1 MTPLK
6 TYCLLLAWIP
16 ALLGYP
22 GGSHNPGPDEKKT
35 LAIEEP
41 SSDAAILNGAGG
53 ETTVQLTAKANW
65 TLASDASWITVS
77 AASGKKGHRKFT
89 ITTVA
94 NNTDTIRTGVVTLSS
109 GGDSKSLVIRQRP
122 YIFVRKELLA
132 EGDVTNNLIF
142 RSYGTMVT
150 RIYSLLRVPESNIY
164 QDISDWSA
172 IRDGKRLD
180 CPDGVNQYLAT
191 NIVEADVPGDGG
203 VIASETFHVK
213 AYKVVARLS
222 LIKDIPPYDPSSIEC
237 REYLGKEANDVV
249 DPKNPEI
256 VQVSNMLWEETSG
269 DLIGYARKCY
279 EWTASSF
286 TYGNPDD
293 GLLPIKTILKRRIA
307 DCENFSS
314 VFISLLRAKGI
325 PARHVNM
332 MSPWEKKPKKTDKLH
347 ARAEF
352 YIPAYGW
359 IPADPTYKNSNPY
372 GNFFGVFTGPFV
384 VMSRGI
390 NNICQGP
397 EDANVTFTDCSHYRW
412 WYWSATKGGNIN
424 IEHQFLV
431 RYSSMSSGSG

>member
-53 ETTVQLTAKANW
+53 ETTVKLTAKANW

-89 ITTVA
+89 IITMA
-94 NNTDTIRTGVVTLSS
+94 NKTDSIRTGVVTVSS
-109 GGDSKSLVIRQRP
+109 VGDSQSLVIRQRP
-122 YIFVRKELLA
+122 FIFKRERLLA
-132 EGDVTNNLIF
+132 EDTVTNSLVF
-142 RSYGTMVT
+142 LSTGTRVT
-150 RIYSLLRVPESNIY
+150 RIYSLLLVPESNIY
-164 QDISDWSA
+164 QDISDWSSTSG
-172 IRDGKRLD
+172 GKSLD
-180 CPDGVNQYLAT
+180 CPDGLNHYLAT
-191 NIVEADVPGDGG
+191 NVSEIDVPSYGG
-203 VIASETFHVK
+203 VVASETFHVK
-213 AYKVVARLS
+213 AYKVIANLE
-222 LIKDIPPYDPSSIEC
+222 LIKDIPEYDLSSAEY

-249 DPKNPEI
+249 DPKNPELA
-256 VQVSNMLWEETSG
+256 QVSDMLWKETSG
-269 DLIGYARKCY
+269 DLIDYARKCY
-279 EWTASSF
+279 EWTASNL

-325 PARHVNM
+325 PARHVSM

-347 ARAEF
+347 TRAEF

-359 IPADPTYKNSNPY
+359 IPADPTFKNSNPY
-372 GNFFGVFTGPFV
+372 GDFFGVFTGPYI
-384 VMSRGI
+384 VMSRGANI
-390 NNICQGP
+390 ICQGP
-397 EDANVTFTDCSHYRW
+397 EDANVYFKGCNQSQW
-412 WYWSATKGGNIN
+412 WYWPATAGSSISFSH
-424 IEHQFLV
+424 EFSV
-431 RYSSMSSGSG
+431 RNKVL